1 MPQSSRIEIRAGQQ
15 KQTPEFTTR
24 DLKMKVKTTQEKQVS
39 RPTTVI
45 KIKKR
50 KLFEEIS
57 TPVSKSKEAL
67 LPIRRTTRSMAKQVI
82 VPNIP
87 SLQREPMDIL
97 SSPEKGS
104 GCGATVS
111 EAEGLV
117 TVSETEGL
125 VTETLRGLRK
135 EKEAREEVTKEAI
148 TSSPDKSLN
157 KQKLIAKIER
167 LKQEVEEYK
176 VLDRHIKAENAQLKE
191 QHAEVSA
198 KLNKVL
204 RLIQYTRVIKK
215 ELKSEVSGFNILQPE
230 K

>member
-1 MPQSSRIEIRAGQQ
+1 
-15 KQTPEFTTR
+15 
-24 DLKMKVKTTQEKQVS
+24 
-39 RPTTVI
+39 
-45 KIKKR
+45 
-50 KLFEEIS
+50 
-57 TPVSKSKEAL
+57 
-67 LPIRRTTRSMAKQVI
+67 
-82 VPNIP
+82 
-87 SLQREPMDIL
+87 MDIP

-104 GCGATVS
+104 GCGA
-111 EAEGLV
+111 

-157 KQKLIAKIER
+157 KQKLIAKIEK
-167 LKQEVEEYK
+167 LKQEIEEYK

-215 ELKSEVSGFNILQPE
+215 ELRSEVSGFNILQPE